1 MPVNYDEAVEYYDA
15 TRGYRE
21 GVVER
26 YRDALFA
33 VTGADESARI
43 LELGIGSGLI
53 ARAFQQAAQR
63 YVGIDYSLGMMRLV
77 AGKLVGGE
85 GPLLA
90 RADARHLPFRDR
102 RFDIVHAVRV
112 FHHLQDWRDCIDE
125 ARRLL
130 RRGGALVIVENI
142 APADSE
148 RPPWAIV
155 QDKWDE
161 IIGGLGVEEAGADQ
175 GIWLTDEAMR
185 QYIEST
191 GAQVEAVDLLRYAE
205 KPVSAR
211 IMVERR
217 AARMFSSDWRLP
229 EATHRR
235 AARELGDW
243 LENDCDAPDELIER
257 EMLFRAVIARWQ
269 ASGERRLR

>member
-1 MPVNYDEAVEYYDA
+1 MPVNYDEAVGFYDA

-53 ARAFQQAAQR
+53 ARAFQQAAQ

-77 AGKLVGGE
+77 AGKLTVGE

-90 RADARHLPFRDR
+90 RADARNLPFRDR

-125 ARRLL
+125 ARRVL

-142 APADSE
+142 APAGSD

-161 IIGGLGVEEAGADQ
+161 ILSGLGVDEAGADQ

-191 GAQVEAVDLLRYAE
+191 GALVEAVDLLRYRE

-229 EATHRR
+229 EAIPRR
-235 AARELGDW
+235 SARELSDW
-243 LENDCDAPDELIER
+243 LENDCAAPDELIER

-269 ASGERRLR
+269 ASGERGLR

>member
-1 MPVNYDEAVEYYDA
+1 MPANYDNAVEYYDA

-33 VTGADESARI
+33 FTGADASARI

-53 ARAFQQAAQR
+53 ARAFQPAAQR
-63 YVGIDYSLGMMRLV
+63 YVGIDYSRGMMRLIS
-77 AGKLVGGE
+77 GKLDGGLR
-85 GPLLA
+85 PLLA
-90 RADARHLPFRDR
+90 QADARYLPFSAGC
-102 RFDIVHAVRV
+102 FDIVQAVRV

-130 RRGGALVIVENI
+130 RCGGALVIAENI
-142 APADSE
+142 APADAG

-161 IIGGLGVEEAGADQ
+161 ILSGLGVDYDGADH
-175 GIWLTDEAMR
+175 GIWLTDDAMW

-191 GAQVEAVDLLRYAE
+191 GGRAELADLLRYLE
-205 KPVSAR
+205 KAVSPR

-217 AARMFSSDWRLP
+217 AARMFSSDWSLP
-229 EATHRR
+229 EALHQAASR
-235 AARELGDW
+235 ALRDW
-243 LENDCDAPDELIER
+243 LESDCQAPDTMVER
-257 EMLFRAVIARWQ
+257 EMVFRALIVRW
-269 ASGERRLR
+269 